1 MLAAAQFD
9 EWFNLEGTEAQPADV
24 LAQLHKIL
32 RPFLLRRLKAEVE
45 KDLPAKKEIKLL
57 IGMSEMQTVWYASVL
72 SKNIDVLNA
81 MMVRSRDAPRT
92 PREPRRIAPLSARN
106 HGARGPTRS
115 HAQPAPPPPL
125 ATGRLAHADAQHPY
139 AAAQVRQPPVPL
151 RGRRGSGT

>member
-81 MMVRSRDAPRT
+81 MMVRPRDAPRA
-92 PREPRRIAPLSARN
+92 PREPWRTRPHAAPRSARSSASPR
-106 HGARGPTRS
+106 HRAARARGCSTS
-115 HAQPAPPPPL
+115 
-125 ATGRLAHADAQHPY
+125 
-139 AAAQVRQPPVPL
+139 
-151 RGRRGSGT
+151 